1 MKNFLR
7 LICIV
12 LSLSICMALP
22 ASADA
27 GQNARAS
34 DYFHQISTYINR
46 LNNTQF
52 EVWFDLICVDRMDE
66 IGASKITVQRS
77 TDGTNWQNMFT
88 YRSEHYPQMIAY
100 NTVSHGACIPYH
112 GTLGYYYRGVVT
124 FYAKNS
130 SGIGEMYRYTNTVYL
145 QPSN

>member
-7 LICIV
+7 LICVILV
-12 LSLSICMALP
+12 LSICMALP

-27 GQNARAS
+27 GENARAS
-34 DYFHQISTYINR
+34 NYFHQISTYIHR
-46 LNNTQF
+46 LNDTQF
-52 EVWFDLICVDRMDE
+52 EVWFDVSGVESMQE

-77 TDGTNWQNMFT
+77 ADGENWQNMFT
-88 YRSEHYPQMIAY
+88 YRAEYYPQLIDY
-100 NTVSHGACIPYH
+100 NTVEHGACIPYH
-112 GTLGYYYRGVVT
+112 GTLGYYYRGFVT